1 MESRSRPTPTIW
13 LGCAVVA
20 LAVLVAVPALGQP
33 SAKARAYGLYVEG
46 RKAFR
51 AANYSRA
58 LENLARS
65 FALDP
70 RPTVAYDIALCHRAL
85 AQYRSSIASFQRYLK
100 LRGATLRTWER
111 KKVESLVSE
120 MERKLCPLTVDAEP
134 AGATVK
140 VDGQG
145 VGTAPLPGPVSVDPG
160 RRVVEVTRDGFYP
173 VSQTVE
179 VADGQS
185 LHVTIKLEQRV
196 RFGVLVV
203 ISAAPG
209 ATVVIGGGS
218 PQPLPLSERLPE
230 GEYQLKVVAPNHLP
244 QEQRVTVTS
253 DDVTSVEVVL
263 VPAAA
268 PVLVAKVPVTA
279 PVEQPP
285 PVYRRAWFWVTLG
298 AVAVAAGAAGG
309 YLGYRS
315 RSGDSFDRSLQLR

>member
-1 MESRSRPTPTIW
+1 MASLR
-13 LGCAVVA
+13 CVAVA
-20 LAVLVAVPALGQP
+20 LAVLVAAPALGQP
-33 SAKARAYGLYVEG
+33 SAQARAYGLYVEG

-70 RPTVAYDIALCHRAL
+70 RPTVAYDIALCHRAP

-100 LRGATLRTWER
+100 LRGATLRPWER
-111 KKVESLVSE
+111 KKVESLISE
-120 MERKLCPLTVDAEP
+120 MERKLCKLTVDAEP

-160 RRVVEVTRDGFYP
+160 RRVIEVTQDGFAP
-173 VSQTVE
+173 VAQTVE

-185 LHVTIKLEQRV
+185 LHVTITLEQRV
-196 RFGVLVV
+196 RAGVLIVT
-203 ISAAPG
+203 SPAPG
-209 ATVVIGGGS
+209 ATAAIEGGPS
-218 PQPLPLSERLPE
+218 QPLPLTVRIPV
-230 GEYQLKVVAPNHLP
+230 GEHPVKVMAPNHLP
-244 QEQRVTVTS
+244 QERTVTVTP
-253 DDVTSVEVVL
+253 DDVTRVEVVL
-263 VPAAA
+263 VPAPE
-268 PVLVAKVPVTA
+268 PVLVTKAPA
-279 PVEQPP
+279 GPPVEQPT

-315 RSGDSFDRSLQLR
+315 RSGESFDRSLQLR